1 MEEAERWLADTVLLA
16 GLSRGGASAAAAK
29 SSGAAAPDKMIQRVY
44 RELEVLE
51 RQARARVI
59 AGVTARLARTAA
71 SLGSAGLELVAPAA
85 QDARRTLV
93 ESMER
98 ESRRAVSERL
108 LQSLRSTKDT
118 ATGDRDT
125 ATGDRHA
132 GPASLALSLGRLGR
146 CLSDDDAAWLAMVEV
161 ALAFGEELSARDLL
175 LEQLEQLTPAIEEE
189 SQEEAALRERCMR
202 LLALAHFLLGE
213 DDRGLALTEA
223 VPLVLDRSAP
233 MGTLRATLEFRLGR
247 PKARDEFVAPV
258 GPVERRHV
266 ARFLALAH
274 PTSAGTGTGT
284 ARELS
289 GGQGLGVSL

>member
-16 GLSRGGASAAAAK
+16 GLSRGGASAAAAR
-29 SSGAAAPDKMIQRVY
+29 SSGAAAPDRMIQKVY

-85 QDARRTLV
+85 PDARRTLV
-93 ESMER
+93 EWMEW

-108 LQSLRSTKDT
+108 LQSLRSTEGA
-118 ATGDRDT
+118 ATVDRQ
-125 ATGDRHA
+125 G

-161 ALAFGEELSARDLL
+161 ALAFGEEVSARDLL
-175 LEQLEQLTPAIEEE
+175 LEQLEQLTPAIEGE
-189 SQEEAALRERCMR
+189 SHEEAALRERCMR

-213 DDRGLALTEA
+213 DDRALALTESI
-223 VPLVLDRSAP
+223 PLVLDRSAP

-258 GPVERRHV
+258 GPVQRRHV

-274 PTSAGTGTGT
+274 PASSGTGT